1 MTSTAKRIWDKL
13 RAAGM
18 TEAAAA
24 AMLGNIEKESGFY
37 SNNLENRGNNNLK
50 MTDAE
55 YTAQVDS
62 GEYGNFI
69 NDANGYGL
77 CQWTYFSRKA
87 LLLRFAKNSGAS
99 IGDEKMQADFII
111 YEMQTAEYASLWRLL
126 CTTDSIET
134 ANRRIVQVYERPANE
149 AAAIAERYTAA
160 MKWYG
165 AFHGSEAAQEPE
177 KDETFWPPRTLTAGM
192 SGDDVAVWQALMIAH
207 GYSCNITGS
216 FDKLTREATLKFQS
230 GAGLDTDGMPGP
242 KSWGTATRM

>member
-50 MTDAE
+50 MTDEE

-62 GEYGNFI
+62 GEYGDFI
-69 NDANGYGL
+69 YDANGYGL

-87 LLLRFAKNSGAS
+87 LLLRFANNRGVS
-99 IGDEKMQADFII
+99 IGDENMQVDFII

-126 CTTDSIET
+126 CNTESIET

-165 AFHGSEAAQEPE
+165 AFHGSEAMEE
-177 KDETFWPPRTLTAGM
+177 LKKNETFWPPRTLTVGM
-192 SGDDVAVWQALMIAH
+192 EGNDVAVWQALMIAR

-216 FDKLTREATLKFQS
+216 FDKLTREATLKFQTA
-230 GAGLDTDGMPGP
+230 AGLGADAIPGP
-242 KSWGTATRM
+242 LSWAEAVKF

>member
-37 SNNLENRGNNNLK
+37 SNNLENRGNNNLN

-55 YTAQVDS
+55 YTRQVDR

-87 LLLRFAKNSGAS
+87 LLLRFAKNRGAS
-99 IGDEKMQADFII
+99 IGDENMQVDFII

-126 CTTDSIET
+126 CNTESIET
-134 ANRRIVQVYERPANE
+134 ANKRIVQVYERPANE
-149 AAAIAERYTAA
+149 TVAIAERYAAA

-165 AFHGSEAAQEPE
+165 TFRGSETVNEPE
-177 KDETFWPPRTLTAGM
+177 EAETFWPPRTLTVGM

-207 GYSCNITGS
+207 GYSCNITGV
-216 FDKLTREATLKFQS
+216 FDKLTAEASLKFQTA
-230 GAGLDTDGMPGP
+230 AGLGADAIPGP
-242 KSWGTATRM
+242 LSWAEAVKF